1 MIIKLGYLVD
11 AKNFDANVKQV
22 EREVDEYREWVE
34 YNDMELRHV
43 TRNWPAVIEYCIDNR
58 MYPTVLFFEKLA
70 EEEEEDA
77 EYKMSEEFN
86 VTDSDIRDLSSLAIS

>member
-1 MIIKLGYLVD
+1 
-11 AKNFDANVKQV
+11 
-22 EREVDEYREWVE
+22 
-34 YNDMELRHV
+34 
-43 TRNWPAVIEYCIDNR
+43 

-70 EEEEEDA
+70 EEEEEEA